1 MEQTKTFPEIGDNF
15 HIVCDGTL
23 FSSGSTPKDAL
34 ANAQQ
39 FGVNANLTLDDIVD
53 NTSGRWHQVT
63 SRDVVLRDN
72 LDDVYIP

>member
-1 MEQTKTFPEIGDNF
+1 MEQTKTFSEIKDNF

-23 FSSGSTPKDAL
+23 FGSGSTPEDAL
-34 ANAQQ
+34 ANSQQ
-39 FGVNANLTLDDIVD
+39 FGVDVDLTLDDLVD
-53 NTSGRWHQVT
+53 NTNGRRHRVT